1 MEYYRRLISLTTLD
15 RKKKSLPSSPLR
27 SLRPR
32 VYNPK
37 HTTKQIARGTPKDR
51 KDGWCVSF
59 CGTTLYDIRKKVTL
73 GLVVWIFLT
82 NCFDTKAF

>member
-51 KDGWCVSF
+51 KDGWVC
-59 CGTTLYDIRKKVTL
+59 
-73 GLVVWIFLT
+73 IFLWH
-82 NCFDTKAF
+82 DTLRHTKECNARPGRVDFLDEWF